1 MHASSSGTAETPPER
16 RYANRVRAGAVARHL
31 DVDALLAALFSA
43 RGRSWL
49 ISGLPGAVAFLCL
62 GALALGGLPLAVHG
76 TTRCTVPDPAILCDI
91 SNHGEVRFLALT
103 LLCVLGLIAG
113 MALVAA
119 LTGPVLGLIAG
130 LGWPGGRPFARLIKR
145 SCGWHRRRRER
156 LLAEFRAGGGAA
168 ARLAWYPTGD
178 AGIRPSRA
186 GNAFAALGQRIR
198 RRHGLDLSA
207 CWPLIEQ
214 TLSQPARERLEQ
226 ASSRVAG
233 RVQNLLWTI
242 AAVLWLPAFPVGFAV
257 VIAVIGA
264 VLAALLWWAVGA
276 AVEQYC
282 ALIEASVATNRRAM
296 YVAIGWPP
304 PMSTKQEPD
313 HGRALTGYLTRLS
326 GWGDVDLEWPNDAGA

>member
-1 MHASSSGTAETPPER
+1 MKGLFQSCYGLGLRAVHAGPPHR
-16 RYANRVRAGAVARHL
+16 GRYLHVQPGHVFWWRVR
-31 DVDALLAALFSA
+31 DLAAEHGALPGESVLGQDEQALSPLLQFIYPLDLLD
-43 RGRSWL
+43 RLGRANAQFL
-49 ISGLPGAVAFLCL
+49 EGGPVTEHAGTHLRANPGQLAESGLRTAKT
-62 GALALGGLPLAVHG
+62 ALF
-76 TTRCTVPDPAILCDI
+76 D
-91 SNHGEVRFLALT
+91 
-103 LLCVLGLIAG
+103 
-113 MALVAA
+113 
-119 LTGPVLGLIAG
+119 IAG
-130 LGWPGGRPFARLIKR
+130 LGWPSGRPFARLIKR

-156 LLAEFRAGGGAA
+156 LLAELRAGGGAA
-168 ARLAWYPTGD
+168 ARLVWYPTGD
-178 AGIRPSRA
+178 AGIRPTRA

-242 AAVLWLPAFPVGFAV
+242 AAVLWLPAFPVGLAV

-304 PMSTKQEPD
+304 PTSTKQEPD